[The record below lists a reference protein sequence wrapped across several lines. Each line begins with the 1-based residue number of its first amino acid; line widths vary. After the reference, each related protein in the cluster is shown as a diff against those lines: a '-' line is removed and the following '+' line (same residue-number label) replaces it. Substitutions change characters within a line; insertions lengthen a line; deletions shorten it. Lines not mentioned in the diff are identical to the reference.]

1 MSKVLIPFEISNTR
15 KHPEEV
21 LGIFVHQNNIGMEGS
36 QSPKGTVLLSGGS
49 SGIGAAASRML
60 AEEGFRV
67 YALSRRGTAPEHP
80 LIVPVKADINDESAV
95 KDAVASIIRQEGKID
110 VLVCNAGNGIAGS
123 IEETPVQDAKG
134 QFETC
139 YFGALRLIREVL
151 PYMRERKSGKI
162 ITVASVGA
170 IIPLPFQAHY
180 SAVKSAT
187 LSMTE
192 ALSLEVK
199 PFGIQCS
206 CILPGD
212 AKTGFTAAR
221 KTFGKENGPYSEKLK
236 SSVSKMEKDEQQGMS
251 PEKIASQIVKQ
262 AKSKHLKPVV
272 TPGLQYKAINML
284 YAILPR
290 RLALKIIGMLYA

>member
-1 MSKVLIPFEISNTR
+1 MLKNDIE
-15 KHPEEV
+15 
-21 LGIFVHQNNIGMEGS
+21 MEGS
-36 QSPKGTVLLSGGS
+36 SPKGTVLLSGGS
-49 SGIGAAASRML
+49 SGIGAAASMML
-60 AEEGFRV
+60 AEKGFRV
-67 YALSRRGTAPEHP
+67 YALSRRGTAPVHP

-95 KDAVASIIRQEGKID
+95 KEAVATIIRKEGKID
-110 VLVCNAGNGIAGS
+110 ILVCNAGNGIAGS
-123 IEETPVQDAKG
+123 IEDIPVQDAKG

-139 YFGALRLIREVL
+139 YFGALSLIREVL
-151 PYMRERKSGKI
+151 PFMREKRSGKI
-162 ITVASVGA
+162 ITVASVA
-170 IIPLPFQAHY
+170 AVIPLPFQAHY

-212 AKTGFTAAR
+212 ARTGFTAAR
-221 KTFGKENGPYSEKLK
+221 KTFGKEDGPYSEKLK

-262 AKSKHLKPVV
+262 ATSRHLKPVV
-272 TPGLQYKAINML
+272 TPGLQYKAVNML